1 MKSRISIITLLLCII
16 VTAVAVFMSTYTVL
30 TDNYREELA
39 KAYAEET
46 VVGEEIP
53 ELPQQE
59 QAQKSIY
66 EEKLSTVLGYF
77 EGRAYYDLDTEAVIE
92 GMLDGVA
99 YGTGD
104 RYAEYYTAE
113 EYATFT
119 AESNGEM
126 QGIGVNI
133 IFNADYNAIEIINVM
148 PDSPALEAGLLP
160 GDLILYV
167 GLGENAESV
176 AEIGYT
182 MAVSKLQGLAGT
194 KCEFTAVR
202 NENFEEPIDFSI
214 DRRKVTVQT
223 VTHHLYEGDKSIG
236 IIEIS
241 QFDKVTPEQFFVALD
256 DLQGKGATKI
266 IFDVRNNPGGD
277 LNAICEILDFLVPEG
292 PIIRMKDKAGNESV
306 IQSEGSEYGAPMAVL
321 CNGSSAS
328 AAELFTSALK
338 DYKKAVIVGT
348 TTFGKGSVQTI
359 YSLPDGSGIKMTT
372 KMYFPPFSEGY
383 DGVGITPDIEVEMAE
398 EFKNVSLYKISDADD
413 TQLQKAIEYLNENY

>member
-1 MKSRISIITLLLCII
+1 MKTRISIITLVICII
-16 VTAVAVFMSTYTVL
+16 ITAVAVFMTTYTVL

-46 VVGEEIP
+46 VTGG
-53 ELPQQE
+53 ELPE
-59 QAQKSIY
+59 ITDEVQAEKSIY
-66 EEKLSTVLGYF
+66 EEKLASVLGYF
-77 EGRAYYDLDTEAVIE
+77 ESRAYYDLDTEAVIE
-92 GMLDGVA
+92 GMLDGFA

-113 EYATFT
+113 EYESFT

-133 IFNADYNAIEIINVM
+133 IFNADFNAIEIINVM
-148 PDSPALEAGLLP
+148 PNSPALEAGLLP
-160 GDLILYV
+160 GDLVVSV

-202 NENFEEPIDFSI
+202 NENFDEPIEFSI
-214 DRRKVTVQT
+214 ERRQVTVQT

-241 QFDKVTPEQFFVALD
+241 QFDKITPEQFFFSLD
-256 DLQGKGATKI
+256 DLQAKGATKF

-277 LNAICEILDFLVPEG
+277 LNAICEILDFLVPTG
-292 PIIRMKDKAGNESV
+292 PIIRMRDKAGNESV
-306 IQSEGSEYGAPMAVL
+306 IESEGSEYDAPMAVL

-328 AAELFTSALK
+328 AAELFTSALM
-338 DYKKAVIVGT
+338 DYDKAVVVGT
-348 TTFGKGSVQTI
+348 TTYGKGSVQTI
-359 YSLPDGSGIKMTT
+359 FSLPDGGGIKMTT
-372 KMYFPPFSEGY
+372 RMYFPPFSDGY
-383 DGVGITPDIEVEMAE
+383 DGIGITPDIEVEMAE
-398 EFKNVSLYKISDADD
+398 EFKDVSLYKISDADD
-413 TQLQKAIEYLNENY
+413 TQLQRAIKYLNENN

>member
-1 MKSRISIITLLLCII
+1 MKNRISIITLILCII
-16 VTAVAVFMSTYTVL
+16 VTSVAVFMTTYTVL

-39 KAYAEET
+39 KAYAEDT
-46 VVGEEIP
+46 IIGD
-53 ELPQQE
+53 ELPE
-59 QAQKSIY
+59 DTIEEGSERKIY
-66 EEKLSTVLGYF
+66 EEKLATVLGYF
-77 EGRAYYDLDTEAVIE
+77 EARAYYELDTDAVIE

-113 EYATFT
+113 EYAAFT

-148 PDSPALEAGLLP
+148 PNSPALEAGLLP

-202 NENFEEPIDFSI
+202 NENFDEPIDFSI
-214 DRRKVTVQT
+214 DRRQVTVQT
-223 VTHHLYEGDKSIG
+223 VTHHLYEGDKTIG

-256 DLQGKGATKI
+256 DLQAKGATKF

-277 LNAICEILDFLVPEG
+277 LNAICEILDFLVPTG
-292 PIIRMKDKAGNESV
+292 PIIRMRDRSGNESV
-306 IQSEGSEYGAPMAVL
+306 IESEGSEYDAPMAVL

-328 AAELFTSALK
+328 AAELFTSALM
-338 DYKKAVIVGT
+338 DYDKAVVVGT
-348 TTFGKGSVQTI
+348 TTYGKGSVQTI
-359 YSLPDGSGIKMTT
+359 FSLPDGGGIKMTT
-372 KMYFPPFSEGY
+372 RMYFPPFSDGY
-383 DGVGITPDIEVEMAE
+383 DGVGITPDIVVEMAE
-398 EFKNVSLYKISDADD
+398 EFKNVSLYKVSDADD
-413 TQLQKAIEYLNENY
+413 TQLQRAIKYLNENN

>member
-1 MKSRISIITLLLCII
+1 MKTRISIITLVLCII
-16 VTAVAVFMSTYTVL
+16 VTAVAVFMTTYTVL

-46 VVGEEIP
+46 VVGEE
-53 ELPQQE
+53 LPPVTDE
-59 QAQKSIY
+59 VSVEKSIY
-66 EEKLSTVLGYF
+66 EEKLSSVLGYF
-77 EGRAYYDLDTEAVIE
+77 ESRAYYDLDTEAVIE

-113 EYATFT
+113 EYESFT

-133 IFNADYNAIEIINVM
+133 IYNADFGAVEIINVM
-148 PDSPALEAGLLP
+148 PNSPALEAGLLP
-160 GDLILYV
+160 GDLVISV

-202 NENFEEPIDFSI
+202 NENFDEPMEFSI
-214 DRRKVTVQT
+214 ERRQVTVQT

-241 QFDKVTPEQFFVALD
+241 QFDKVTPTQFFTALD
-256 DLQGKGATKI
+256 DLQAKGVTKF

-277 LNAICEILDFLVPEG
+277 LTAICEILDFLVPAG
-292 PIIRMKDKAGNESV
+292 PIIRMRDKAGNESV
-306 IQSEGSEYGAPMAVL
+306 IESEGSEYNAPMVVL

-328 AAELFTSALK
+328 AAELFTSALM
-338 DYKKAVIVGT
+338 DYEKATVIGT
-348 TTFGKGSVQTI
+348 TTYGKGSVQTI
-359 YSLPDGSGIKMTT
+359 FSLPDGGGIKMTT
-372 KMYFPPFSEGY
+372 RMYFPPFSDGY

-413 TQLQKAIEYLNENY
+413 TQLQRAIKYLNENN